1 MVRVPAALGGGG
13 NREGWECV
21 GAAAQGP
28 SGQSPHPGRTAAA
41 DQPAHATQPP
51 SPEQRQHQLSP
62 PRWSRRPAPRPI
74 APAACCRERGLPLS
88 AAPATAAMGSA
99 VDQYSPHSP
108 LCCLSGRTGQ
118 PMSRAVQQACVP
130 ACWPHRPLQPA
141 GRGGPCSVALRGR
154 APPRPLLPFCP
165 GRRHR
170 LLPAFLRAATA
181 AGSPAPPAA
190 ATAAAAASTA
200 TSSEAEHIAGGQYV
214 VGHWQHQPEIWRL
227 STCSLE
233 QWASADQCTAAGWC
247 QRLLGSLRTCSRV
260 AYMLQGRGAVPP
272 HWG

>member
-190 ATAAAAASTA
+190 ATAAAAAASTA

-233 QWASADQCTAAGWC
+233 QWASADH
-247 QRLLGSLRTCSRV
+247 
-260 AYMLQGRGAVPP
+260 GAHPWVIPFS
-272 HWG
+272 